1 MKQYNNDLTAEILAS
16 FNKPTFTPEQIA
28 DMADSAKAVIAEQ
41 EEINRLHP
49 VNKIYRFATVGS
61 LTRLGGVIRE
71 THHKA
76 KMQTENGEMMSIA
89 LKGDEVV
96 YPDGTTARIATSTG
110 QSKTYNGCGIAVV
123 GSKLDNGDEIIST
136 PQSGAMCIDREGLPS
151 AKDFLADEAIA

>member
-1 MKQYNNDLTAEILAS
+1 MKQYTNELSEEIQAS

-28 DMADSAKAVIAEQ
+28 GIAGSARAIIAEQ
-41 EEINRLHP
+41 EETNRQHP

-61 LTRLGGVIRE
+61 LTRQGGVVIE

-76 KMQTENGEMMSIA
+76 KMQAENGEMMSIA

-110 QSKTYNGCGIAVV
+110 KSKTYGGIGIALV

-136 PQSGAMCIDREGLPS
+136 PQSGVMCVDREGLPS
-151 AKDFLADEAIA
+151 AEDFLADEATA

>member
-1 MKQYNNDLTAEILAS
+1 
-16 FNKPTFTPEQIA
+16 
-28 DMADSAKAVIAEQ
+28 MADSAKAVIAEQ

-110 QSKTYNGCGIAVV
+110 QSKTYNGCSIAVV